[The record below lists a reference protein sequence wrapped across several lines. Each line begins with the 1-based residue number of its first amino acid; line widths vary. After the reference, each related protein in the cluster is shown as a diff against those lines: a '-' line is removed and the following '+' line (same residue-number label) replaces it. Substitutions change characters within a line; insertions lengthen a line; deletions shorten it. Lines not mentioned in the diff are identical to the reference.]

1 MFLEIRL
8 ALLAESNKKMKD
20 EDLDLLFDS
29 MKEIDNKL
37 SYVIKKLNDMDELY
51 FNLYQKHY
59 PIIDNSPLSLG
70 EDFRNLEP
78 TTHNIKRMN
87 EAVERAYL
95 ESNQSLPN

>member
-1 MFLEIRL
+1 MCLVIRL

-51 FNLYQKHY
+51 KT
-59 PIIDNSPLSLG
+59 
-70 EDFRNLEP
+70 LE
-78 TTHNIKRMN
+78 
-87 EAVERAYL
+87 VECKDLFY
-95 ESNQSLPN
+95 EHI